1 MQMLEQRNHHQSL
14 YFSGRPLFTWVD
26 LQWMIPLQGEDQRE
40 GSCAENLSRGK
51 VHAVVHLEV
60 KAT

>member
-1 MQMLEQRNHHQSL
+1 
-14 YFSGRPLFTWVD
+14 
-26 LQWMIPLQGEDQRE
+26 MISRQGEDQRV
-40 GSCAENLSRGK
+40 GSCAEDLSRGE